1 MSEKSEKDFNEEIGG
16 SCFMESRIPFYT
28 KSGTIKL
35 LSNISGSGI
44 HHRPELL
51 TEYMFVDQAA
61 QYLGTTTRKIS
72 LFRRYGLLKAGK
84 LGKNYVYKR
93 SWLDE
98 FMNEWAGYDLSSEG
112 AINLSIKEKR
122 LNEKKEGVHKR

>member
-1 MSEKSEKDFNEEIGG
+1 MSETCKEYS
-16 SCFMESRIPFYT
+16 
-28 KSGTIKL
+28 IKE
-35 LSNISGSGI
+35 ISGSDL

-51 TEYMFVDQAA
+51 NEYMYGDQAA

-98 FMNEWAGYDLSSEG
+98 FMNAWAGYDLSSEG

-122 LNEKKEGVHKR
+122 LNERKEGIH